1 MMFFQ
6 DPSMLEFQRRLQ
18 NAVQQNNLQTMFNV
32 SDIPKDNQLRDII
45 DNVPSE
51 ELYPIFTDFFR
62 LLQRGNHLQSYR
74 ILNEWYLI
82 PIDGTQY
89 FKSEEI
95 SCPCCLT
102 KEHRNGTVS
111 YSHQAL
117 CAAIVH
123 PDKRQVFP
131 LAPEPIKNTDGS
143 KKQDCETN
151 AGKRILERIRNDHPK
166 LKIIITADDLYSKGP
181 FVEALKQQRMSF
193 ILIAKPTDH
202 KILFQQVLNKED
214 MDQANIIEWEDKEGR
229 FHKYEW
235 INHLRFKRQSDIP
248 DRQLFRIYHF

>member
-1 MMFFQ
+1 MGIEKKLSFGNLRKTVSKRSIEIPEFREIGKIKYSLHDACLSSLGMMFFQ

-74 ILNEWYLI
+74 ILNEFLI

-95 SCPCCLT
+95 SCPCLSIEMERSAIPT
-102 KEHRNGTVS
+102 KHCG
-111 YSHQAL
+111 
-117 CAAIVH
+117 
-123 PDKRQVFP
+123 
-131 LAPEPIKNTDGS
+131 
-143 KKQDCETN
+143 
-151 AGKRILERIRNDHPK
+151 
-166 LKIIITADDLYSKGP
+166 
-181 FVEALKQQRMSF
+181 
-193 ILIAKPTDH
+193 
-202 KILFQQVLNKED
+202 
-214 MDQANIIEWEDKEGR
+214 
-229 FHKYEW
+229 
-235 INHLRFKRQSDIP
+235 
-248 DRQLFRIYHF
+248 